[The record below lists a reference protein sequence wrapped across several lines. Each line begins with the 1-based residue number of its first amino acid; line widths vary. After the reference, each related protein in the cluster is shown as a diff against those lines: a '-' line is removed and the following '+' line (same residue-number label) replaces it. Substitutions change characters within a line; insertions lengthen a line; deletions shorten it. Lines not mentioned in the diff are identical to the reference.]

1 MFKAVSKLQEEKGL
15 TLIELL
21 IVVAIIGILAAFA
34 VPGYLGMQERSKKGA
49 VEKAAAAAEPDI
61 AAWMNSAKKSGT
73 AQGSLTEVD
82 YDFSGSVGD
91 AGDVPNDGLAD
102 IVTEYCNGQNLSK
115 KQKSPWYGGQNLW
128 VADNTGAA
136 VCDATNKG
144 VIIMDGEGTGASI
157 SKIRLSVCD
166 KDGNPLLVKI
176 VANE

>member
-1 MFKAVSKLQEEKGL
+1 MFKAANNLQEEKGL

-49 VEKAAAAAEPDI
+49 VEKAAAAEPDI

-73 AQGSLTEVD
+73 AQGGLTEVD

-91 AGDVPNDGLAD
+91 AGDVPNDGLTD
-102 IVTEYCNGQNLSK
+102 IVTEYCDGQNLSM

-136 VCDATNKG
+136 VCDATNEG

-166 KDGNPLLVKI
+166 KDGNPLLVNI